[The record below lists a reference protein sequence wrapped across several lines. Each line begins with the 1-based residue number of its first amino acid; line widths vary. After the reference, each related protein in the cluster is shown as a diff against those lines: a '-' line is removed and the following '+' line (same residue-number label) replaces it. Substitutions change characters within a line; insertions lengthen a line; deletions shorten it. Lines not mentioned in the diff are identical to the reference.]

1 MKNKISEL
9 PEGEKK
15 KKQQKGN
22 VERKQAKTKA

>member
-1 MKNKISEL
+1 MKNKMSEL
-9 PEGEKK
+9 TEGE